1 MRMAESIH
9 TLCSIELPAAL
20 ESLPGFT
27 AGITECAREAGFGE
41 HKLSAMELALEETIV
56 NIIKYSSSSP
66 DSVITATCGT
76 DDRDV
81 FYITIIDSGPPFDP
95 LKKDRPDTSAGI
107 DDRPV
112 GGLGIF
118 FIKEMTDGVTY
129 TREAGKN
136 ILTIKMKKQ

>member
-1 MRMAESIH
+1 MAEKIH
-9 TLCSIELPAAL
+9 ILCSIELPAAL
-20 ESLPGFT
+20 ESLPGFS
-27 AGITECAREAGFGE
+27 ARITGCAREAGFGE
-41 HKLSAMELALEETIV
+41 HKLSAMELVAEEAIV
-56 NIIKYSSSSP
+56 NIVKYSSSSP
-66 DSVITATCGT
+66 DSTIITTCGT
-76 DDRDV
+76 DGSGA

-95 LKKDRPDTSAGI
+95 LKRDTPDTSAGI

>member
-1 MRMAESIH
+1 MAENIH
-9 TLCSIELPAAL
+9 TLVSIELPAVL
-20 ESLPGFT
+20 ESLPAFS
-27 AGITECAREAGFGE
+27 ARMMECAKEAGFKE
-41 HKLSAMELALEETIV
+41 HKLGAMELALEEAIV
-56 NIIKYSSSSP
+56 NIVKYSSSSP
-66 DSVITATCGT
+66 DSVITAKCGT
-76 DDRDV
+76 DNSGA

-95 LKKDRPDTSAGI
+95 LKRDTPDTSAGI

>member
-1 MRMAESIH
+1 MRMAENIH

-20 ESLPGFT
+20 DSLPGFADRVT
-27 AGITECAREAGFGE
+27 KCAREAGFGG
-41 HKLSAMELALEETIV
+41 HKLSAMELALEEAIV

-66 DSVITATCGT
+66 DSVIIVTCGI
-76 DDRDV
+76 DDRDA

-95 LKKDRPDTSAGI
+95 LKRDTPDTRAGI

-136 ILTIKMKKQ
+136 ILTIEMKR

>member
-1 MRMAESIH
+1 MAENIH
-9 TLCSIELPAAL
+9 TLLSMELPAVL
-20 ESLPGFT
+20 ESLPAFS
-27 AGITECAREAGFGE
+27 ARITGCAKEAGFGE
-41 HKLSAMELALEETIV
+41 RKLGAMELAVEEAIV
-56 NIIKYSSSSP
+56 NIVKYSSSSP

-76 DDRDV
+76 DGSGA

-95 LKKDRPDTSAGI
+95 LERDTPDTRAGI

-129 TREAGKN
+129 NREAGKN